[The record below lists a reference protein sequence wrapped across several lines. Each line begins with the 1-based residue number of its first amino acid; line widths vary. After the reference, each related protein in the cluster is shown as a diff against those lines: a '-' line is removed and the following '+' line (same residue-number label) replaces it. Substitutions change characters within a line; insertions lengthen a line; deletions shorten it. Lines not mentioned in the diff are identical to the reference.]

1 VSRWFSIHLTSAL
14 FEAEM
19 RDFNKLL
26 QNVVKIPLFC
36 VGNLVYLISN
46 MVPKDKNL
54 WVFGAWFGEK
64 YADNSKYL
72 FEYVNENHPEIRAVW
87 LTRNKNTLEQVR
99 QQGYEAHLAYSLK
112 GHLLSM
118 KAGVAVVSTSELRDI
133 NGFALS
139 SNTQLVQLWHG
150 TALKKIM
157 FDDRIGFGKP
167 SLLRK
172 LIPVIF
178 PFFKKHFDFTDT
190 LLIATSDTVKEKIS
204 CSFRVEGRNVK
215 ITGYPR
221 TDSIFKPKENIPL
234 SELLTSLR
242 KRKFKIG
249 IYMPTHRGEGKSD
262 ITSLLPKDLDR
273 FDTLLEQHNVFLLI
287 KLHFYHLKA
296 LKDLDYN
303 FKNVLFLRDTDI
315 EQDIYTILPYTDF
328 LITDYSSVYL
338 DYLLMDKPIIFAP
351 FDMNDY
357 IKNDRKFYYNYED
370 ATPGPKAKNWDEVLR
385 CIKEAVKDPG
395 KYGQERQRIRDI
407 FHKYVDGNSSERVFD
422 AISRKIV

>member
-1 VSRWFSIHLTSAL
+1 VVSIYFTVSL

-19 RDFNKLL
+19 KDFNKLL

-36 VGNLVYLISN
+36 VGNLVYLISHL
-46 MVPKDKNL
+46 VPKDKNL

-72 FEYVNENHPEIRAVW
+72 FEYVNENHPEIRTVW
-87 LTRNKNTLEQVR
+87 LTRNQNTLQQVR
-99 QQGYEAHLAYSLK
+99 RQGYEAHLGYSLK

-157 FDDRIGFGKP
+157 FDDKMGFGKP

-172 LIPVIF
+172 LIPIIF
-178 PFFKKHFDFTDT
+178 PFCKKHFDFTET
-190 LLIATSDTVKEKIS
+190 LLIATSDTVKKKIS
-204 CSFRVEGRNVK
+204 CSFRVEGKNVK

-221 TDSIFKPKENIPL
+221 TDSFFKPEKNIPL

-242 KRKFKIG
+242 KRQFKIG
-249 IYMPTHRGEGKSD
+249 IYMPTHRREGKSD
-262 ITSLLPKDLDR
+262 ITSLLPKDLER
-273 FDTLLEQHNVFLLI
+273 FDTLVGQHNVFLLI

-296 LKDLDYN
+296 LEGLDCN
-303 FKNVLFLRDTDI
+303 FKNVLFIRDKDI
-315 EQDIYTILPYTDF
+315 EQDIYTILPYSDF

-338 DYLLMDKPIIFAP
+338 DYLLTDKPIIFAP
-351 FDMNDY
+351 FDMEEY
-357 IKNDRKFYYNYED
+357 IKNDREFYYNYED
-370 ATPGPKAKNWDEVLR
+370 VTPGPKAKNWDEVLYY
-385 CIKEAVKDPG
+385 IEEATKEPG
-395 KYGQERQRIRDI
+395 KYGEERRQTREI
-407 FHKYVDGNSSERVFD
+407 FHAYVDGNSSARVFD
-422 AISRKIV
+422 AISKDVS